1 MGEAIKVSLKE
12 IKALFDSRKFYF
24 TVLGDEMCSIAGF
37 SSLDNYKEGTITWI
51 KSDRN
56 GYPNVK
62 DIQLIVVQ
70 EGVYAAAE
78 NQIISR
84 DSKAIFFS
92 IIEHF
97 FEENS
102 DHGDRIGKN
111 TVIGG
116 EVILGENTRIGNNCS
131 ITGKICIG
139 DDTTICDNVVIKNN
153 VAIGKNCY
161 IQSLSVIGEDGFG
174 YSEDGN
180 HKKVMVKHHGG
191 VYIGND
197 VFIGSHVNIAR
208 GTIDD
213 TYIADGVKIA
223 PSTHIGHNN
232 YIGQDAT
239 VICSQSYGSVHIG
252 DNAYV
257 AGSIIRNQCV
267 VGNNTMVGMGSVVTK
282 DVPDNKVAIG
292 IPARILK
299 ER

>member
-1 MGEAIKVSLKE
+1 MDGTGAEAAVDAQSEEL
-12 IKALFDSRKFYF
+12 
-24 TVLGDEMCSIAGF
+24 THG
-37 SSLDNYKEGTITWI
+37 SSLRRCISVITALVICLI
-51 KSDRN
+51 KSS
-56 GYPNVK
+56 
-62 DIQLIVVQ
+62 L
-70 EGVYAAAE
+70 
-78 NQIISR
+78 
-84 DSKAIFFS
+84 
-92 IIEHF
+92 
-97 FEENS
+97 
-102 DHGDRIGKN
+102 
-111 TVIGG
+111 
-116 EVILGENTRIGNNCS
+116 
-131 ITGKICIG
+131 ICIIG
-139 DDTTICDNVVIKNN
+139 LLLYILKNN